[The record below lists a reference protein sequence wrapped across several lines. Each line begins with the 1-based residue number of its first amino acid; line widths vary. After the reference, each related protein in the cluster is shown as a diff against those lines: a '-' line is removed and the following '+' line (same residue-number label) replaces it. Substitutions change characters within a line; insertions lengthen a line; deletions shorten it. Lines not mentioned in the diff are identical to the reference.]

1 MPIDKKDLDSLLDS
15 PSVEILIRME
25 KGKYY
30 STSEISEMLVKH
42 KLLVKDDIRE
52 YLPDE
57 YKTAKT
63 APIEEVLSAIIP
75 YSRDIAYVESFIWSQ
90 IAVGKLTM
98 GFKGNEPFFARK

>member
-1 MPIDKKDLDSLLDS
+1 LPIDKNDLDKILDS
-15 PSVEILIRME
+15 PAAEILIKME

-30 STSEISEMLVKH
+30 SMSEISQMLVKH
-42 KLLVKDDIRE
+42 KLLVKDDLRE

-57 YKTAKT
+57 FKAERT
-63 APIEEVLSAIIP
+63 APIEVVLPAILA

-98 GFKGNEPFFARK
+98 GFKGNEPFFTRK